1 MNHINHRSDKI
12 KTLFD
17 ILVYTILIDNSQL
30 FRIFALLVE
39 NSNKQ
44 YEYCS

>member
-1 MNHINHRSDKI
+1 MNHTNHRL

-17 ILVYTILIDNSQL
+17 ILVYTILIDNLQL